1 MSLAPRT
8 RAFSNALAQC
18 GRLSRGVLLRSGPAA
33 AVLPPTRCLEA
44 QLKALDGRRWAAS
57 ASSPAKAAPVPF
69 GDRSAG
75 PSDNLICGAQSNV
88 GRLAGA
94 IAGRVREKGHCTIDC
109 VGAMPCYTAL
119 KAVVIASGYLTESHP
134 GQILTV
140 HPAKDKLAP
149 REAPSGR
156 ITETVL
162 TRIYVRPMPT
172 PSKKDEPDLI
182 LIGTDTNAGLA
193 AGLLSK
199 VFETNGV
206 AAVTG
211 MGSRAM
217 SQALKAV
224 AIAQT
229 YLQQNKVLDTEELV
243 AAVRT
248 ESFKEGD
255 EDRIRM
261 VLTCMRA
268 PAK

>member
-1 MSLAPRT
+1 
-8 RAFSNALAQC
+8 
-18 GRLSRGVLLRSGPAA
+18 
-33 AVLPPTRCLEA
+33 
-44 QLKALDGRRWAAS
+44 
-57 ASSPAKAAPVPF
+57 
-69 GDRSAG
+69 
-75 PSDNLICGAQSNV
+75 
-88 GRLAGA
+88 
-94 IAGRVREKGHCTIDC
+94 
-109 VGAMPCYTAL
+109 
-119 KAVVIASGYLTESHP
+119 
-134 GQILTV
+134 
-140 HPAKDKLAP
+140 
-149 REAPSGR
+149 
-156 ITETVL
+156 
-162 TRIYVRPMPT
+162 
-172 PSKKDEPDLI
+172 DEPDLI